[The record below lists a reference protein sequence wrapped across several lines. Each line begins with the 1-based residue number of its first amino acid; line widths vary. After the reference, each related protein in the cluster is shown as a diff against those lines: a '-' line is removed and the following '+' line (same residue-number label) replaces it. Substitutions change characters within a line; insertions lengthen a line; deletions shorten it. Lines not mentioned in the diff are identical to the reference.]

1 MTHQRTRS
9 ISWVKLIGSV
19 LWKCYD
25 QQRDTYDSLAM
36 SITQT
41 AKIEEMLEDFDMRA
55 YNTIFSPY
63 QS

>member
-1 MTHQRTRS
+1 
-9 ISWVKLIGSV
+9 
-19 LWKCYD
+19 
-25 QQRDTYDSLAM
+25 M